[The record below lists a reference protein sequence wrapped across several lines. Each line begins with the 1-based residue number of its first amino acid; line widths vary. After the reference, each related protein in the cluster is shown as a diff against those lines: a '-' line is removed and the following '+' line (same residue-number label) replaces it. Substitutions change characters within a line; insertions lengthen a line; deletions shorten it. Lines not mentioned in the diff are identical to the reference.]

1 MTRGTQRAFVI
12 LVILGGGAAGWW
24 LTRNSWESRTEPVVS
39 KPLAP
44 KHLPPQGS
52 GPKESKTAERKASL
66 VKDTEAADAGAFQ
79 NQRSLR
85 FSNREAM
92 ERFLEAAKG
101 KGIVILG
108 RIDRLNAL
116 RVGFLSAAELASLLD
131 GSEEAGFIYPVTL
144 PTPQTDGIQ
153 DGAVGFGTSLLDWL
167 GISGD
172 NSSYGSGTKVAVL
185 DTGSTLEGVRNIN
198 LVELLSDPMAQN
210 GHGTA
215 VIDLIRQ
222 IAPATDILS
231 VRIAD
236 DAGQSDSFLLSE
248 GIVAGIDAGVNII
261 NISMASYGNATLLH
275 EAVKL
280 AQEAGIK
287 IFAST
292 GNEGYD
298 RVAYPAGYKDV
309 VAVGA
314 VDANGTHLNFS
325 NSGDVTL
332 VAPGLDLVTSWTGGK
347 SVYFTGTSA
356 SSPIG
361 VGVLAAAISH
371 DGQKITTSKA
381 YDQLTGNL
389 NEAGAPGID
398 SFYGGGSVDFGRI
411 LRSGTA
417 GISDVALASNYVS
430 SNDNGQNQL
439 QVTVQ
444 NRGTAVIY
452 NAPLQVTTSTGGSQT
467 MTITSL
473 KPGDIA
479 TFTLPFNI
487 PSNGATVQS
496 QVTLSGTG
504 DIKPSNNRRS
514 DAYAAPASN

>member
-1 MTRGTQRAFVI
+1 MTRGTQRTLI
-12 LVILGGGAAGWW
+12 LLVILGGGVAGWW
-24 LTRNSWESRTEPVVS
+24 LTKNSWASRTEPAAS
-39 KPLAP
+39 KSHAP
-44 KHLPPQGS
+44 KYLPPQSS
-52 GPKESKTAERKASL
+52 GVRESKITERKAGL
-66 VKDTEAADAGAFQ
+66 VKDNEAADAGALQ

-85 FSNREAM
+85 FSDRESL
-92 ERFLEAAKG
+92 ERFLNAANG
-101 KGIVILG
+101 KGIAILD
-108 RIDRLNAL
+108 RIDSLNAL
-116 RVGFLSAAELASLLD
+116 HVGFLSAAELASLLD
-131 GSEEAGFIYPVTL
+131 GTEETGFIYPVTL
-144 PTPQTDGIQ
+144 PTPKTDGIQ
-153 DGAVGFGTSLLDWL
+153 DGAVGFGTSLLTWL

-172 NSSYGSGTKVAVL
+172 NSSFGEGVKMAVL
-185 DTGSTLEGVRNIN
+185 DTGSTLPGAKNIN
-198 LVELLSDPMAQN
+198 LVELPADLSTQN

-215 VIDLIRQ
+215 VPDLILQ

-236 DAGQSDSFLLSE
+236 DAGMSNSFLLAK
-248 GIVAGIDAGVNII
+248 GIEAAVSAGVDII
-261 NISMASYGNATLLH
+261 NISMASYGNSALLH

-280 AQEAGIK
+280 AQNAGIK

-298 RVAYPAGYKDV
+298 QVAYPAGYEGV

-314 VDANGTHLNFS
+314 VDANGAHLDFS
-325 NSGDVTL
+325 NSGNVTL
-332 VAPGLDLVTSWTGGK
+332 VAPGLDLVTAWTGGK

-361 VGVLAAAISH
+361 AGVLAAAMSNG
-371 DGQKITTSKA
+371 GQKISTSKA
-381 YDQLTGNL
+381 YNTLADNL
-389 NEAGAPGID
+389 NEAGAPGVD

-411 LRSGTA
+411 YQSRST
-417 GISDVALASNYVS
+417 GIGDVAVASNYVS
-430 SNDNGQNQL
+430 TNGKGQNQL

-444 NRGTAVIY
+444 NRGTDVIY
-452 NAPLQVTTSTGGSQT
+452 NAPLEVTTSTGGTRT

-496 QVTLSGTG
+496 QVTLSGTS